1 MRNSSQTGTI
11 PAPRSKPVASD
22 TRLAWLEA
30 RQRDGRN
37 VPGGRSMRAIITS
50 ALIALAP
57 LPVSAGPWVNA
68 NPGAGG
74 AFTSIGAGPTGILLC
89 GSDLGGAYRSLD
101 RGRSWDA
108 IGYSRGLAAAHVSA
122 VAFDPQDANVLYLGT
137 EYGVYRSGNGGSTF
151 QQVSPSGYIAALTP
165 APSNPSIVYAPYHP
179 GYNSTTTGLFKSTD
193 RGVNW
198 TSVNTNLP
206 SGLRIT
212 KLVVHPT
219 NPSTLYAVSGT
230 DLFVSGALPSL
241 WNSTDGGATWTRLG
255 SSLGNIWDLAMDPSN
270 PQVLYV
276 TVYTGTPRSSWSG
289 SVYKSTDGGLTWAL
303 KGSHTGCVLV
313 KRDQPQTLWVIDPD
327 RDEGDPEQGVWQST
341 DGGNTWSKT
350 SEMAGWDSGWQTAN
364 WAYGGSGYGMAK
376 VLGQDLSDPSVI
388 YWTHWQFV
396 FGSFDGGVR
405 FENLFTRELSPGWW
419 SSRGIENVAV
429 TGVAISEAD
438 PSRMYTGYYDIGMW
452 RSLDG
457 GTSWQSCNHPSFTG
471 AWTGHGGCTVS
482 IAPDPARAGVVFA
495 TMGEEADLA
504 TVVKS
509 TSSGAASS
517 WTAANSGLP
526 SGFVYGLSLDRTSPG
541 TQRRLFVTSG
551 GDVYRS
557 TDDGASW
564 SMVFNCNTCRVTAV
578 DRFDGNL
585 VYTGGEGGLWRSTDG
600 GATWN
605 AMGPADFGGA
615 NGAALKEVQWTGVHA
630 ITPDP
635 SNTGRA
641 YVAAYGSG
649 KGIYRS
655 SDRGGTWSKL
665 RAGDFF
671 RGVTVNP
678 SNSTELFA
686 TSSKAYKA
694 GGSVGGSD
702 GVLRSTDSG
711 QTWTSLNDGLAWPF
725 AGPIAVDWS
734 NPSKLIV
741 GSPGTGFWIR
751 NLEAVADTVPPA
763 RVTDLR

>member
-1 MRNSSQTGTI
+1 MRVV
-11 PAPRSKPVASD
+11 VA
-22 TRLAWLEA
+22 
-30 RQRDGRN
+30 
-37 VPGGRSMRAIITS
+37 VS
-50 ALIALAP
+50 ALVALAP
-57 LPVSAGPWVNA
+57 LPAAAGPWVNA

-74 AFTSIGAGPTGILLC
+74 AFTSIGAGPTGIILC

-101 RGRSWDA
+101 RGQSWDA

-122 VAFDPQDANVLYLGT
+122 VAFDPQDASILYLGT
-137 EYGVYRSGNGGSTF
+137 EYGVYRSGDGGGTF
-151 QQVSPSGYIAALTP
+151 QQVSPDGYIAALMP

-179 GYNSTTTGLFKSTD
+179 GYGSTTTGLFKSTD

-198 TSVNTNLP
+198 VSVNTNFP
-206 SGLRIT
+206 IGLRIT
-212 KLVVHPT
+212 KLVVHPN
-219 NPSTLYAVSGT
+219 NPSTLYVVSGA

-241 WNSTDGGATWTRLG
+241 WKSTDGGTSWTRTG
-255 SSLGNIWDLAMDPSN
+255 SSLGNIWDLAMDLGN

-289 SVYKSTDGGLTWAL
+289 SVYKSSDGGLTWAL
-303 KGSHTGCVLV
+303 KAGHTGCVLV

-341 DGGNTWSKT
+341 DGGNTWSKKSDMRT
-350 SEMAGWDSGWQTAN
+350 WDSGWQAAN

-376 VLGQDLSDPSVI
+376 VLGQDESDPNVI
-388 YWTHWQFV
+388 CWTHWQFV
-396 FGSFDGGVR
+396 FGSFDGGGR

-429 TGVAISEAD
+429 TGVAISEAN
-438 PSRMYTGYYDIGMW
+438 STQMYTGYYDIGMW

-457 GTSWQSCNHPSFTG
+457 GASWQSCNHPSFTG
-471 AWTGHGGCTVS
+471 AWSGHGGCTVS
-482 IAPDPARAGVVFA
+482 IAPDPARASVVFA

-517 WTAANSGLP
+517 WTASNAGLP
-526 SGFVYGLSLDRTSPG
+526 SGFVYGLSLDRTSPT
-541 TQRRLFVTSG
+541 TQRRLFVTSN

-557 TDDGASW
+557 PDDGASW
-564 SMVFNCNTCRVTAV
+564 SLAFNCNTCRVTAV
-578 DRFDGNL
+578 DQFDGNL
-585 VYTGGEGGLWRSTDG
+585 VYAGGEGGLWRSTDG

-605 AMGPADFGGA
+605 ASGPADLGGS
-615 NGAALKEVQWTGVHA
+615 NGAPLKEVQWTGVHA
-630 ITPDP
+630 ISTDP
-635 SNTGRA
+635 ASTGRV
-641 YVAAYGSG
+641 YVAAYGTG

-655 SDRGGTWSKL
+655 SDRGSTWSKL
-665 RAGDFF
+665 RAGDFA
-671 RGVTVNP
+671 RGIAVNP
-678 SNSTELFA
+678 SNPTELFA

-702 GVLRSTDSG
+702 GVLRSADGG

-725 AGPIAVDWS
+725 AGPIAIDPS
-734 NPSKLIV
+734 NTSKIIV

-751 NLEAVADTVPPA
+751 NLGPVADTVPPA
-763 RVTDLR
+763 PVTDLR